1 LRGGKLTVDIVSANG
16 ETQHWECSGKFDG
29 KDNPVKGNNPDA
41 DTMALTKKDAHTYEI
56 VYKKGGNKTLA
67 ARIVVAAD
75 GKTRITTQTG
85 KDSKGQTVNNTMFYE
100 KQ

>member
-1 LRGGKLTVDIVSANG
+1 M
-16 ETQHWECSGKFDG
+16 
-29 KDNPVKGNNPDA
+29 KGNNPDA

-56 VYKKGGNKTLA
+56 VYKRGGNKTLA